1 MATRPADDT
10 NTHGH
15 ADYKNAVFQD
25 KLFEFI
31 RSAWPYAR
39 IADEFLF
46 VMFQTQRPGKTSN
59 QECQA
64 KSTKQV

>member
-25 KLFEFI
+25 ELFGFI

-39 IADEFLF
+39 TADEFLL
-46 VMFQTQRPGKTSN
+46 VMFQ
-59 QECQA
+59 A
-64 KSTKQV
+64 